1 MQQGNLILRN
11 AARDEGYWVG
21 VLLATAVV
29 WSILE
34 KSTTEDALAGATCL
48 LIAAAIILRLTLLRR
63 WHIYTADWT
72 LDDEKLTVGTR
83 VVPLE
88 DIDSVGLKNGTFTK
102 GSLYLII
109 KGRQTMRLAAL
120 VRGKERDASI
130 RSIREMGW
138 ELKQT
143 IERLDGTED
152 AEG

>member
-138 ELKQT
+138 ALKET
-143 IERLDGTED
+143 IDRLDR

>member
-21 VLLATAVV
+21 VLLATAVL

-34 KSTTEDALAGATCL
+34 KSATEDALAGATCL
-48 LIAAAIILRLTLLRR
+48 LIVAAIVLRLTLLRR
-63 WHIYTADWT
+63 WHIYAVAWT

-83 VVPLE
+83 VVPLS

-120 VRGKERDASI
+120 VRGKERDASVL
-130 RSIREMGW
+130 SIREMGW
-138 ELKQT
+138 ALKQT
-143 IERLDGTED
+143 IDRLDGAEE

>member
-21 VLLATAVV
+21 VLLATAVL

-34 KSTTEDALAGATCL
+34 KSATEDALAGATCL
-48 LIAAAIILRLTLLRR
+48 LIVAAIVLRLTLLRR
-63 WHIYTADWT
+63 WHIYTVAWT

-120 VRGKERDASI
+120 VRGKERDASVL
-130 RSIREMGW
+130 SIREMGW
-138 ELKQT
+138 ALKQT

>member
-138 ELKQT
+138 ALKQT

>member
-138 ELKQT
+138 ALKQT
-143 IERLDGTED
+143 IDRLDGAEE

>member
-11 AARDEGYWVG
+11 TARDEGYWVG
-21 VLLATAVV
+21 VLLATAVL

-34 KSTTEDALAGATCL
+34 KSATEDALAGATCL
-48 LIAAAIILRLTLLRR
+48 LIVAAIVLRLTLLRR
-63 WHIYTADWT
+63 WHIYTVAWT

-83 VVPLE
+83 VVPLS
-88 DIDSVGLKNGTFTK
+88 DIDSVGLKSGTFTK

-130 RSIREMGW
+130 LSIREMGW
-138 ELKQT
+138 ALKQT
-143 IERLDGTED
+143 IDRLDGAEE

>member
-21 VLLATAVV
+21 VLLATAVL

-34 KSTTEDALAGATCL
+34 KSATEDALAGATCL
-48 LIAAAIILRLTLLRR
+48 LIVAAIVLRLTLLRR
-63 WHIYTADWT
+63 WHIYTVAWT

-120 VRGKERDASI
+120 VRGKERDASVL
-130 RSIREMGW
+130 SIREMGW
-138 ELKQT
+138 ALKQT
-143 IERLDGTED
+143 IERLDGTEE

>member
-130 RSIREMGW
+130 LSIREMGW
-138 ELKQT
+138 ALKQT
-143 IERLDGTED
+143 IDRLDGAEE